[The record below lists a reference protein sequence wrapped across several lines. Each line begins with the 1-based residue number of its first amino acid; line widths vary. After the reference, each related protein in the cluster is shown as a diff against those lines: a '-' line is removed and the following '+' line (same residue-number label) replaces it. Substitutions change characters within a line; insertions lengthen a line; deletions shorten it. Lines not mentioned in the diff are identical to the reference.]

1 MQIQH
6 IKILVWHLNGFIFS
20 KNQLE
25 EEMVETIGHLDTCM
39 LPWCICIWDY
49 ERQNFQRGLFKGNCS
64 LMMVMVVV
72 VMVTMMMRVMIVTMM
87 IICCK

>member
-1 MQIQH
+1 MQIRH
-6 IKILVWHLNGFIFS
+6 IKILVWHLNDLIFL

-39 LPWCICIWDY
+39 LRWCICIWDY
-49 ERQNFQRGLFKGNCS
+49 ERQYLQKGLFKGNCT
-64 LMMVMVVV
+64 LMMVVV
-72 VMVTMMMRVMIVTMM
+72 VTMMRIMIMTM

>member
-6 IKILVWHLNGFIFS
+6 IKILVWHLNDLIVL

-25 EEMVETIGHLDTCM
+25 GEMVETIGHLDTCM
-39 LPWCICIWDY
+39 LPWCICIRDY
-49 ERQNFQRGLFKGNCS
+49 ERQNLQKGLFKGNCS
-64 LMMVMVVV
+64 LMMVV
-72 VMVTMMMRVMIVTMM
+72 VMVTMKIVMMMMMM